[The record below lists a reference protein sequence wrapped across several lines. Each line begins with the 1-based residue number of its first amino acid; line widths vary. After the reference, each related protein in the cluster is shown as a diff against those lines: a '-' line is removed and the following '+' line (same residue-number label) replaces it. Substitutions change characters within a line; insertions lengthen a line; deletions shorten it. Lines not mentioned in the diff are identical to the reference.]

1 MRIIFWAEMSPSIF
15 SQQDRERCGGVDM
28 AHIQIDH
35 LTFTYPHSSKPAL
48 DDVSLD
54 LKPGSLLMLGG
65 KSGSGKSTLLS
76 HLTSATAPAGQL
88 SGSILVDGVP
98 LEDMTTFSQMSN
110 IALVPQHSDL
120 RGVTGKVIDELASGL
135 VRINCEQS
143 TMRSRIAEATAYFG
157 IESWLLTKR
166 RGAFPMARRRLVSL
180 ASAMVVSPRVLILDR
195 PYFPARSDFR
205 GKLPLHTL

>member
-1 MRIIFWAEMSPSIF
+1 
-15 SQQDRERCGGVDM
+15 M

-76 HLTSATAPAGQL
+76 HLTSATAPAGQR
-88 SGSILVDGVP
+88 SGSILIDGIP
-98 LEDMTTFSQMSN
+98 LEGMTTFSQMSN
-110 IALVPQHSDL
+110 IAFVPQHSDL
-120 RGVTGKVIDELASGL
+120 RGVTGKVIDELARGL

-157 IESWLLTKR
+157 IESWL
-166 RGAFPMARRRLVSL
+166 
-180 ASAMVVSPRVLILDR
+180 DR
-195 PYFPARSDFR
+195 NVEELSDGQEETRQPCICHGGEPACPYP
-205 GKLPLHTL
+205 